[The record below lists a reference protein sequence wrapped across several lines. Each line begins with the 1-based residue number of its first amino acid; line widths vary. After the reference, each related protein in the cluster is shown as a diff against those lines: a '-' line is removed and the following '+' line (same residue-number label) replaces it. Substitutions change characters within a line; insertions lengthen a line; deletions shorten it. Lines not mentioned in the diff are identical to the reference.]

1 MPDQAGTGVVQ
12 VTTARTL
19 RDHLP
24 TPIARTAG
32 AVRRRLKGLRYSYAQ
47 LPAFPQVADTPVR
60 LFVGPTNSAGQGYAW
75 ARAADTI
82 EGVSATSFSVHRK
95 GQFQYQDDYGVPL
108 TWFGQPRWQRAQE
121 QHVLG
126 SYTHVLMESLRPL
139 FGARG
144 LKNGSSELQ
153 QLKDAGIKPAL
164 LFHGSD
170 IRLPSRHAKR
180 ERWSPFT
187 PGDPLTDRLEA
198 QAARFAEL
206 VEQADVPV
214 FVSTVDLLDDV
225 PKAQWLPVAIDPAPW
240 AQAARPLFSSD
251 TDRPVVVHVPSSAQ
265 LKGSDRIDEVLTE
278 LAGRGLVE
286 YRRISGVTHSEMPAV
301 IGDADIVVDQL
312 RIGLYGVAA
321 AEALAAGRLVV
332 SYVGSAVRD
341 QVRSLTGREVPIV
354 EADPDSLGSVL
365 TDLLSDRPAAAEQAA
380 AGPAFVAELH
390 DGRRSAR
397 ALTDWLDP
405 KETL

>member
-1 MPDQAGTGVVQ
+1 MPDRAGGVGVQ
-12 VTTARTL
+12 VTSARTL

-47 LPAFPQVADTPVR
+47 LPTFPQMADTPVR

-75 ARAADTI
+75 ARAADTV
-82 EGVSATSFSVHRK
+82 EGVSATAFSVHRK
-95 GQFQYQDDYGVPL
+95 GQFQFRDDYGVPL

-126 SYTHVLMESLRPL
+126 SYTHVLMESLRPI

-144 LKNGSSELQ
+144 LKDGSTELTR
-153 QLKDAGIKPAL
+153 LKEAGIKPAL

-170 IRLPSRHAKR
+170 IRLPSRHAGR

-187 PGDPLTDRLEA
+187 PGDPLTDRLEV

-206 VEQADVPV
+206 VEAADVPV

-225 PKAQWLPVAIDPAPW
+225 PGAQWLPVAIDPAPW
-240 AQAARPLFSSD
+240 AQAARPLFS
-251 TDRPVVVHVPSSAQ
+251 TDLPVVVHVPSSAQ

-301 IGDADIVVDQL
+301 IGAADIVVDQL

-321 AEALAAGRLVV
+321 VEALAAGRLCV

-341 QVRSLTGREVPIV
+341 RVRSLTGREVPIV

-365 TDLLSDRPAAAEQAA
+365 TDLLSDRTAAAEQAA

-390 DGRRSAR
+390 DGRRSAH

>member
-1 MPDQAGTGVVQ
+1 MPDRGGVGVV
-12 VTTARTL
+12 TSARTL

-47 LPAFPQVADTPVR
+47 LPGFPQVADTPVR
-60 LFVGPTNSAGQGYAW
+60 LFIGPTNSAGQGYAW
-75 ARAADTI
+75 ARAADSI
-82 EGVSATSFSVHRK
+82 EGVSATAFSVHRK
-95 GQFQYQDDYGVPL
+95 GQFQFAEDYGVPL

-144 LKNGSSELQ
+144 LKDGSSELT
-153 QLKDAGIKPAL
+153 QLKAAGIKPAL

-180 ERWSPFT
+180 EKWSPFT
-187 PGDPLTDRLEA
+187 PGDPLTDRLET

-206 VEQADVPV
+206 VAAADV

-225 PKAQWLPVAIDPAPW
+225 PNATWLPVAIDPAPW
-240 AQAARPLFSSD
+240 AQAARPLFS
-251 TDRPVVVHVPSSAQ
+251 TDLPVVVHVPSSAQ
-265 LKGSDRIDEVLTE
+265 LKGSDRIDEVLTD
-278 LAGRGLVE
+278 LASRGLVE

-321 AEALAAGRLVV
+321 VEALAAGRLCV

-341 QVRSLTGREVPIV
+341 RMRSLAGREVPIV
-354 EADPDSLGSVL
+354 EADPDSLGAVL
-365 TDLLSDRPAAAEQAA
+365 TDLLSDRTAAAEQAT

-390 DGRRSAR
+390 DGRRSAQ
-397 ALTDWLDP
+397 ALTEWLDP
-405 KETL
+405 KEIL

>member
-1 MPDQAGTGVVQ
+1 MTS
-12 VTTARTL
+12 ARTL

-75 ARAADTI
+75 ARAAGSI
-82 EGVSATSFSVHRK
+82 KGVSAVSFSVHRK
-95 GQFQYQDDYGVPL
+95 GQFQFEDDYGVPL

-144 LKNGSSELQ
+144 LQDGSSELL
-153 QLKDAGIKPAL
+153 QLKEAGIKPAL

-206 VEQADVPV
+206 VEKADVPV

-225 PKAQWLPVAIDPAPW
+225 PTAQWLPVAIDPAPW
-240 AQAARPLFSSD
+240 QQAARPLFS

-265 LKGSDRIDEVLTE
+265 LKGSDRIDEVLTA
-278 LAGRGLVE
+278 LADRGVVE
-286 YRRISGVTHSEMPAV
+286 YRRISGVTHDRMPAV

-341 QVRSLTGREVPIV
+341 RMRSLAGREVPIV
-354 EADPDSLGSVL
+354 EADPDSLGAVI
-365 TDLLSDRPAAAEQAA
+365 TDLLSDRTAAAEQAA

-390 DGRRSAR
+390 DGRRSAL

>member
-1 MPDQAGTGVVQ
+1 MPDRVGGVGVQ
-12 VTTARTL
+12 VTTARTF
-19 RDHLP
+19 RDRLP

-47 LPAFPQVADTPVR
+47 LPSFPQVADTPVR
-60 LFVGPTNSAGQGYAW
+60 LFIGPTNSAGQGYAW

-82 EGVSATSFSVHRK
+82 EGVSAVSFSVHRK
-95 GQFQYQDDYGVPL
+95 GQFQFEDDYGVPL

-126 SYTHVLMESLRPL
+126 NYTHVLMESLRPL

-144 LKNGSSELQ
+144 LKDGSSELT
-153 QLKDAGIKPAL
+153 QLKEAGIKPAL

-198 QAARFAEL
+198 QASRFAEL
-206 VEQADVPV
+206 VEAADVPV

-225 PKAQWLPVAIDPAPW
+225 PTAQWLPVTIDPAPW
-240 AQAARPLFSSD
+240 QQAARPLFT

-265 LKGSDRIDEVLTE
+265 LKGSDRIDEVLTG
-278 LAGRGLVE
+278 LADRGIVE
-286 YRRISGVTHSEMPAV
+286 YRRISGVTHEQMPSV

-341 QVRSLTGREVPIV
+341 RVRSLTGREVPIV
-354 EADPDSLGSVL
+354 EADPDSLGAVL
-365 TDLLSDRPAAAEQAA
+365 TDLLSDRTAAAEQAA

-390 DGRRSAR
+390 DGRRAAH

-405 KETL
+405 KESL